1 MKKTIATLCLVAATL
16 VANAMSISITE
27 HNDLHLRFDISGPL
41 SGSAAVSEILSSTS
55 ARVSADQVGQDVVV
69 DLVWFLPVGAYND
82 TFTLANGTL
91 SDFGG
96 FNFTES
102 GGTYSFSYQ
111 APFIVPE
118 LDTDPPWQVPDS
130 GSSSVMLLIGLAI
143 LGVGCTRTTISRK
156 SDGAWSIQRS
166 SFLQKLEIPGASIA
180 TNGTWMLKGYSN
192 DGGTAATAAI
202 VEAAVAGAVKGAK

>member
-69 DLVWFLPVGAYND
+69 DLVWFLPVGAY
-82 TFTLANGTL
+82 
-91 SDFGG
+91 
-96 FNFTES
+96 